1 MWEAL
6 SRKKA
11 RNKKGMSCKNSNVN
25 LYLLDVKK
33 FSVGVSTSGK
43 SADFDSAMRRFEPCH
58 PYHLLF
64 TSLKEFSLR
73 RIVLVSGTA
82 NPTLSKK
89 ISEFLDVP
97 LVNPQLRRFAN
108 GEVYCEIEK
117 NVRGADVFVLQS
129 TCAPVNEN
137 LMELLII
144 IDALKRASALSI
156 TAVVPHYGYSRQ
168 DRKSA
173 PRTPITAKL
182 VADMMTVAG
191 ASRVVTMDLHAGQI
205 QGFFNIPFDNIFAS
219 PVLLDYIQKNLNREN
234 LITVS
239 PDAGGVERVR
249 HFAKKLQ
256 ADLALIDKRRTGPN
270 VAEAMNV
277 IGDVKGK
284 DCIIIDDMI
293 DTAGTLVQAAKALRK
308 NGANKIYAAAT
319 HPVFSDPAIQRI
331 SECEELEQVI
341 VTDTIPLSEA
351 GRKLD
356 KIKVVSTADILS
368 KAIHR
373 TFNHDSVS
381 SLFI

>member
-1 MWEAL
+1 M
-6 SRKKA
+6 
-11 RNKKGMSCKNSNVN
+11 
-25 LYLLDVKK
+25 
-33 FSVGVSTSGK
+33 
-43 SADFDSAMRRFEPCH
+43 
-58 PYHLLF
+58 
-64 TSLKEFSLR
+64 R
-73 RIVLVSGTA
+73 RIVLVSGTS
-82 NPTLSKK
+82 NPHLSKK

-108 GEVYCEIEK
+108 GEIYCEIEK
-117 NVRGADVFVLQS
+117 NVRGADVFVIQS
-129 TCAPVNEN
+129 TCTPVNEN

-144 IDALKRASALSI
+144 VDALKRASANSI

-168 DRKSA
+168 DRKSS

-182 VADMMTVAG
+182 VSDMMTVAG
-191 ASRVVTMDLHAGQI
+191 CSRVVTMDLHAGQI

-219 PVLLDYIQKNLNREN
+219 PVLLEWVQKNLDPKN

-249 HFAKKLQ
+249 YYAKRMN

-277 IGDVKGK
+277 IGDVSGK

-308 NGANKIYAAAT
+308 NGAKKIYAAAT

-331 SECEELEQVI
+331 AECEELEAVI

-351 GRKLD
+351 ARKLD
-356 KIKVVSTADILS
+356 KIKIVTVADILA

>member
-1 MWEAL
+1 M
-6 SRKKA
+6 
-11 RNKKGMSCKNSNVN
+11 
-25 LYLLDVKK
+25 
-33 FSVGVSTSGK
+33 STSGK
-43 SADFDSAMRRFEPCH
+43 SADFDSAIRRFEPYH
-58 PYHLLF
+58 PNHLL
-64 TSLKEFSLR
+64 KESSLR
-73 RIVLVSGTA
+73 RILLVSGTS
-82 NPTLSKK
+82 NHRLSKK

-108 GEVYCEIEK
+108 GEIYCEIEK
-117 NVRGADVFVLQS
+117 NVRGADVFVIQS

-137 LMELLII
+137 LMELLVIM
-144 IDALKRASALSI
+144 DALKRASANSI

-168 DRKSA
+168 DRKSS

-182 VADMMTVAG
+182 CADMMTVAG
-191 ASRVVTMDLHAGQI
+191 ATRVMTMDLHAGQI

-219 PVLLDYIQKNLNREN
+219 PVLLDYVLKNLDMAG

-249 HFAKKLQ
+249 HYAKKLNTE
-256 ADLALIDKRRTGPN
+256 LALIDKRRTGPN

-277 IGDVKGK
+277 IGDVSNK

-293 DTAGTLVQAAKALRK
+293 DTAGTLVEAACALKK
-308 NGANKIYAAAT
+308 NGARKIYAAAT
-319 HPVFSDPAIQRI
+319 HPVFSDPAIKRI
-331 SECEELEQVI
+331 AECKELEAVI
-341 VTDTIPLSEA
+341 VTDTIPLSEE

-356 KIKVVSTADILS
+356 KIKVVSTSEILA

>member
-1 MWEAL
+1 M
-6 SRKKA
+6 
-11 RNKKGMSCKNSNVN
+11 
-25 LYLLDVKK
+25 
-33 FSVGVSTSGK
+33 
-43 SADFDSAMRRFEPCH
+43 
-58 PYHLLF
+58 
-64 TSLKEFSLR
+64 
-73 RIVLVSGTA
+73 VLVSGTS
-82 NPTLSKK
+82 NPSLSKQ

-97 LVNPQLRRFAN
+97 LVNPQIRRFAN
-108 GEVYCEIEK
+108 GEIYCEIEK
-117 NVRGADVFVLQS
+117 NVRGADVFVIQS

-144 IDALKRASALSI
+144 VDALKRASAKSI

-182 VADMMTVAG
+182 VADMITVAG
-191 ASRVVTMDLHAGQI
+191 ASRVITMDLHAGQI

-219 PVLLDYIQKNLNREN
+219 PVILEYIQKNLDQSN

-249 HFAKKLQ
+249 YYAKRMN
-256 ADLALIDKRRTGPN
+256 AELALIDKRRTGPN

-277 IGDVKGK
+277 IGDVSGK

-293 DTAGTLVQAAKALRK
+293 DTAGTLVQAAKALRR
-308 NGANKIYAAAT
+308 NGAKKIYAAAT
-319 HPVFSDPAIQRI
+319 HPVFSDPAIQRLG
-331 SECEELEQVI
+331 ECEELDAII
-341 VTDTIPLSEA
+341 VTDTIPLSENA
-351 GRKLD
+351 KKLN
-356 KIKVVSTADILS
+356 KIKLVSTSEILA

>member
-1 MWEAL
+1 M
-6 SRKKA
+6 
-11 RNKKGMSCKNSNVN
+11 
-25 LYLLDVKK
+25 
-33 FSVGVSTSGK
+33 
-43 SADFDSAMRRFEPCH
+43 
-58 PYHLLF
+58 
-64 TSLKEFSLR
+64 
-73 RIVLVSGTA
+73 VLVSGTS

-89 ISEFLDVP
+89 ISEFLEVP

-108 GEVYCEIEK
+108 GEIYCEIEK

-144 IDALKRASALSI
+144 IDALKRASAKSI
-156 TAVVPHYGYSRQ
+156 TAVVPHYGYARQ

-182 VADMMTVAG
+182 IADMLTVAG
-191 ASRVVTMDLHAGQI
+191 ASRVMTMDLHAGQI

-219 PVLLDYIQKNLNREN
+219 PVLLDYIQSNLDLSN

-249 HFAKKLQ
+249 YYAKKMN

-270 VAEAMNV
+270 VAVAMNV
-277 IGDVKGK
+277 IGDVAGK
-284 DCIIIDDMI
+284 DCIIIDDII
-293 DTAGTLVQAAKALRK
+293 DTAGTLVQAAKALK
-308 NGANKIYAAAT
+308 ANGAKRIYAAST
-319 HPVFSDPAIQRI
+319 HPVFSDPAIKRI
-331 SECEELEQVI
+331 AECDELEALI

-351 GRKLD
+351 GKKLD
-356 KIKVVSTADILS
+356 KIKVVSTADILA

-381 SLFI
+381 SLVV

>member
-1 MWEAL
+1 
-6 SRKKA
+6 
-11 RNKKGMSCKNSNVN
+11 
-25 LYLLDVKK
+25 
-33 FSVGVSTSGK
+33 
-43 SADFDSAMRRFEPCH
+43 MRRM
-58 PYHLLF
+58 
-64 TSLKEFSLR
+64 
-73 RIVLVSGTA
+73 VLVSGTS

-129 TCAPVNEN
+129 TSAPVNEH

-144 IDALKRASALSI
+144 VDALKRASANSI

-182 VADMMTVAG
+182 VADMMTIAG
-191 ASRVVTMDLHAGQI
+191 CSRVITMDLHAGQI

-219 PVLLDYIQKNLNREN
+219 PVIMEYVQKNLDPSN

-249 HFAKKLQ
+249 YYAKRMN

-277 IGDVKGK
+277 IGDVSGK

-293 DTAGTLVQAAKALRK
+293 DTAGTLVQAAQALRK
-308 NGANKIYAAAT
+308 HGAKKIYAAAT
-319 HPVFSDPAIQRI
+319 HPVFSDPACERI
-331 SECEELEQVI
+331 AKCEELESVI
-341 VTDTIPLSEA
+341 VTDTIPLSENA
-351 GRKLD
+351 RKLD
-356 KIKVVSTADILS
+356 KIKVVTTADILA

>member
-1 MWEAL
+1 M
-6 SRKKA
+6 
-11 RNKKGMSCKNSNVN
+11 
-25 LYLLDVKK
+25 
-33 FSVGVSTSGK
+33 
-43 SADFDSAMRRFEPCH
+43 
-58 PYHLLF
+58 
-64 TSLKEFSLR
+64 R
-73 RIVLVSGTA
+73 RIVLVSGTS

-117 NVRGADVFVLQS
+117 NVRGADVFVIQS

-144 IDALKRASALSI
+144 VDALKRASANSI

-173 PRTPITAKL
+173 PRSPITAKL

-219 PVLLDYIQKNLNREN
+219 PVLIEHIQKNLSKEH
-234 LITVS
+234 LICIS

-249 HFAKKLQ
+249 HFAKKLSTE
-256 ADLALIDKRRTGPN
+256 LALIDKRRTGPN

-293 DTAGTLVQAAKALRK
+293 DTGGTLVQAARALRK

-319 HPVFSDPAIQRI
+319 HPVFSDPCIQRLA
-331 SECEELEQVI
+331 ECEELEEVI

-351 GRKLD
+351 ARKLS

-381 SLFI
+381 SLFA

>member
-1 MWEAL
+1 
-6 SRKKA
+6 
-11 RNKKGMSCKNSNVN
+11 
-25 LYLLDVKK
+25 
-33 FSVGVSTSGK
+33 
-43 SADFDSAMRRFEPCH
+43 MRRM
-58 PYHLLF
+58 
-64 TSLKEFSLR
+64 
-73 RIVLVSGTA
+73 VLVSGTS
-82 NPTLSKK
+82 NPILSKK
-89 ISEFLDVP
+89 ISEFLDIP

-108 GEVYCEIEK
+108 GEIYCEIEK
-117 NVRGADVFVLQS
+117 NVRGADVFVIQS

-144 IDALKRASALSI
+144 VDALKRASAKSI
-156 TAVVPHYGYSRQ
+156 TTVVPHYGYSRQ

-191 ASRVVTMDLHAGQI
+191 ASRVITMDLHAGQI

-219 PVLLDYIQKNLNREN
+219 PVLLEYVEKNLDRTN

-249 HFAKKLQ
+249 YYAKKLE

-277 IGDVKGK
+277 IGDVAGK

-308 NGANKIYAAAT
+308 NGAKKIYAAST
-319 HPVFSDPAIQRI
+319 HPVFSPPAIERI
-331 SECEELEQVI
+331 AACEELESVI

-351 GRKLD
+351 ARKLD
-356 KIKVVSTADILS
+356 KIKVVTTADILA

>member
-1 MWEAL
+1 
-6 SRKKA
+6 
-11 RNKKGMSCKNSNVN
+11 V
-25 LYLLDVKK
+25 
-33 FSVGVSTSGK
+33 
-43 SADFDSAMRRFEPCH
+43 
-58 PYHLLF
+58 
-64 TSLKEFSLR
+64 R
-73 RIVLVSGTA
+73 RIVLVSGTS

-97 LVNPQLRRFAN
+97 LVNPQIRRFAN
-108 GEVYCEIEK
+108 GEIYCEIEK
-117 NVRGADVFVLQS
+117 NVRGADVFLIQS

-144 IDALKRASALSI
+144 LDALKRASALSI

-219 PVLLDYIQKNLNREN
+219 PVLLDYIQKNLNRDN
-234 LITVS
+234 LVCIS

-249 HFAKKLQ
+249 HFAKKLSTE
-256 ADLALIDKRRTGPN
+256 LALIDKRRTGPN

-293 DTAGTLVQAAKALRK
+293 DTGGTLVQAAKALRK

-331 SECEELEQVI
+331 SECEELEEVI
-341 VTDTIPLSEA
+341 VTDTIPLSPEA
-351 GRKLD
+351 RKIA

>member
-1 MWEAL
+1 M
-6 SRKKA
+6 
-11 RNKKGMSCKNSNVN
+11 
-25 LYLLDVKK
+25 
-33 FSVGVSTSGK
+33 
-43 SADFDSAMRRFEPCH
+43 
-58 PYHLLF
+58 
-64 TSLKEFSLR
+64 R
-73 RIVLVSGTA
+73 RIVLVSGTS
-82 NPTLSKK
+82 NPHLSKK

-108 GEVYCEIEK
+108 GEIYCEIEK
-117 NVRGADVFVLQS
+117 NVRGADVFVIQS
-129 TCAPVNEN
+129 TCTPVNEH

-144 IDALKRASALSI
+144 VDALKRASANSI

-168 DRKSA
+168 DRKSS

-182 VADMMTVAG
+182 CADMMTVAG

-219 PVLLDYIQKNLNREN
+219 PVILEWVQKNLDPKN

-249 HFAKKLQ
+249 YYAKRMN

-277 IGDVKGK
+277 IGDVVGK
-284 DCIIIDDMI
+284 DCLIIDDMI

-308 NGANKIYAAAT
+308 NGAKRIYAAAT

-331 SECEELEQVI
+331 AECEELEAMI

-356 KIKVVSTADILS
+356 KIKVVTVADILA

>member
-1 MWEAL
+1 M
-6 SRKKA
+6 
-11 RNKKGMSCKNSNVN
+11 
-25 LYLLDVKK
+25 
-33 FSVGVSTSGK
+33 
-43 SADFDSAMRRFEPCH
+43 
-58 PYHLLF
+58 
-64 TSLKEFSLR
+64 R
-73 RIVLVSGTA
+73 RIVLVSGTS
-82 NPTLSKK
+82 NPLLSKK

-97 LVNPQLRRFAN
+97 LVNPQIRRFAN

-117 NVRGADVFVLQS
+117 NVRGADVFVIQS
-129 TCAPVNEN
+129 TCAPVNEH

-144 IDALKRASALSI
+144 IDALKRASANSI

-182 VADMMTVAG
+182 VADMMTAT
-191 ASRVVTMDLHAGQI
+191 RVVTMDLHAGQI

-219 PVLLDYIQKNLNREN
+219 PVILEYITKNLNRDN
-234 LITVS
+234 LICIS

-249 HFAKKLQ
+249 HFAKKLNTE
-256 ADLALIDKRRTGPN
+256 LALIDKRRTGPN

-277 IGDVKGK
+277 IGDVKDK

-293 DTAGTLVQAAKALRK
+293 DTAGTLIQAAIALKK
-308 NGANKIYAAAT
+308 NGANRIYAVAT
-319 HPVFSDPAIQRI
+319 HPVFSDPAITRI
-331 SECEELEQVI
+331 SECTELEEVI
-341 VTDTIPLSEA
+341 ITDTIPLSEK
-351 GRKLD
+351 GKKVS
-356 KIKVVSTADILS
+356 KIKVISTADILA

>member
-1 MWEAL
+1 M
-6 SRKKA
+6 
-11 RNKKGMSCKNSNVN
+11 
-25 LYLLDVKK
+25 
-33 FSVGVSTSGK
+33 
-43 SADFDSAMRRFEPCH
+43 
-58 PYHLLF
+58 
-64 TSLKEFSLR
+64 R
-73 RIVLVSGTA
+73 RIVLVSGTS

-144 IDALKRASALSI
+144 IDALKRASANSI
-156 TAVVPHYGYSRQ
+156 TAVMPHYGYSRQ

-182 VADMMTVAG
+182 VADMLTVAG

-234 LITVS
+234 LICIS

-249 HFAKKLQ
+249 HFAKKLSTE
-256 ADLALIDKRRTGPN
+256 LALIDKRRIGPN

-293 DTAGTLVQAAKALRK
+293 DTAGTLVQAAIALKK
-308 NGANKIYAAAT
+308 NGANRIYAAAT
-319 HPVFSDPAIQRI
+319 HPVFSDPAVTRI
-331 SECEELEQVI
+331 AECSELEQVI
-341 VTDTIPLSEA
+341 VTDTIPLSAEA
-351 GRKLD
+351 KKIE
-356 KIKVVSTADILS
+356 KIKVISTADILA